1 MAAEE
6 RRFAARRSRMR
17 FTSIVHREEDHYVA
31 LCPELDVVS
40 QGDTVENAAEN
51 LQEACELFLEHACG
65 EEISSRLK
73 SPVHVTYFEAGGE
86 SVTGAEKAT
95 DPAIGEDAAGGEA

>member
-1 MAAEE
+1 
-6 RRFAARRSRMR
+6 
-17 FTSIVHREEDHYVA
+17 VA

-40 QGDTVENAAEN
+40 QGDTVDEAAEN
-51 LQEACELFLEHACG
+51 LQEACELFLELACE
-65 EEISSRLK
+65 EEISTRLR

-86 SVTGAEKAT
+86 SVTGTEKAP